1 MSRTLILFRHG
12 KSDWDAGAEIDHER
26 PLARR
31 GIKAA
36 QAMGRMLAE
45 VGQLP
50 DIAITSTA
58 TRAATTLNLAAEAGG
73 WPIPIERTRTLYA
86 TTPDAVLTF
95 IKQLSGAHR
104 SVMLVGHE
112 TTWSELV
119 ALLTGG
125 GNLRFPTAAMARI
138 DFPGEDWCD
147 TRAGVGQLAWF
158 IPPRFLGRSKA
169 NP

>member
-12 KSDWDAGAEIDHER
+12 KSDWDAGVENDHER

-58 TRAATTLNLAAEAGG
+58 TRAATTLDLAAEAGS
-73 WPIPIERTRTLYA
+73 WTNPIERTRALYA
-86 TTPDAVLTF
+86 TTPDAVLAF
-95 IKQLSGAHR
+95 LKQLPDEHR
-104 SVMLVGHE
+104 SVLLVGHE

-125 GNLRFPTAAMARI
+125 GNLRFPTAAMARV
-138 DFPGEDWCD
+138 DFPVETW
-147 TRAGVGQLAWF
+147 REAAVGSGHLVWF
-158 IPPRFLGRSKA
+158 IPPRFLGTGKA
-169 NP
+169 IP